1 MQEPGDYPGPGPDD
15 YANVTALNTA
25 FIRATLDLKGPQC
38 GRLAAAPFLLFS
50 LREHEPEW
58 WEDALAE
65 GRQEDLIDPGELLSP
80 ALHSLQIAALSFLWQ
95 LGRRN
100 PYAVRIISGA
110 TMAWSERIIHLPL
123 ITLLYRVGARRDLMQ
138 SRLKDVPGVSV
149 RLLHDGISADTNV
162 RRSSHLAALQTLLT
176 RSGVENYARLPAAA
190 CRMSGVVRVVD
201 KKL

>member
-1 MQEPGDYPGPGPDD
+1 MPR
-15 YANVTALNTA
+15 

-38 GRLAAAPFLLFS
+38 GRLAAAPLLLFS
-50 LREHEPEW
+50 LREREPEW

-65 GRQEDLIDPGELLSP
+65 ARQGDLMDPAELANP
-80 ALHSLQIAALSFLWQ
+80 ELHSLQIAALSFLWQ

-110 TMAWSERIIHLPL
+110 TISWCERVTQLPL
-123 ITLLYRVGARRDLMQ
+123 ITLLNRVGARSDLMQ
-138 SRLKDVPGVSV
+138 SRLEDAAGSGA
-149 RLLHDGISADTNV
+149 RLLTDGISAQKNV

-176 RSGVENYARLPAAA
+176 HSGFDNHSRLPAAA
-190 CRMSGVVRVVD
+190 CRLSGAMRVLD

>member
-1 MQEPGDYPGPGPDD
+1 MQESGDYPGPSPDD

-65 GRQEDLIDPGELLSP
+65 GRQGDLIDPGEILGVEM
-80 ALHSLQIAALSFLWQ
+80 HSLQIAALSFLWQ

-100 PYAVRIISGA
+100 PYAVRIVSGA
-110 TMAWSERIIHLPL
+110 TITWSERLVHLPL
-123 ITLLYRVGARRDLMQ
+123 ITLLYRVGARRDLVQ
-138 SRLKDVPGVSV
+138 SRLENVPGVSV
-149 RLLHDGISADTNV
+149 RLLHDGISADQHI
-162 RRSSHLAALQTLLT
+162 RRSAHLAALQTLLT

-190 CRMSGVVRVVD
+190 CRMSGVMRVVD

>member
-1 MQEPGDYPGPGPDD
+1 MLESGDYPGPSPDD

-38 GRLAAAPFLLFS
+38 GRLAAAPLLLFS
-50 LREHEPEW
+50 LREHDPEW

-65 GRQEDLIDPGELLSP
+65 GRQGDLMDPGELSSP
-80 ALHSLQIAALSFLWQ
+80 ELCSLQIAALSFLWQ

-100 PYAVRIISGA
+100 PYAVRIVSGA
-110 TMAWSERIIHLPL
+110 PIAWCERMTALPL
-123 ITLLYRVGARRDLMQ
+123 ISLLNRVGARGDLMQ
-138 SRLKDVPGVSV
+138 SRLKDMPGIST
-149 RLLHDGISADTNV
+149 RLLTDGISADKNV

-176 RSGVENYARLPAAA
+176 HSGAGHYVRLPAAA
-190 CRMSGVVRVVD
+190 CKMPGVMRVLD

>member
-1 MQEPGDYPGPGPDD
+1 MQQPGDYPGPSPDD

-50 LREHEPEW
+50 LREHEPAW

-65 GRQEDLIDPGELLSP
+65 GRQGDLMDPFELQSLE
-80 ALHSLQIAALSFLWQ
+80 LRSLQIAALSFIWQ

-110 TMAWSERIIHLPL
+110 TIAWCERTTQLPL
-123 ITLLYRVGARRDLMQ
+123 ITLLNRVGTRGGLVQ
-138 SRLKDVPGVSV
+138 SRLKDVPGISS
-149 RLLHDGISADTNV
+149 RLLSDGISADKV
-162 RRSSHLAALQTLLT
+162 IRRSSHLAVLQTLL
-176 RSGVENYARLPAAA
+176 RQSGIENYSRLPAAA
-190 CRMSGVVRVVD
+190 CKMTGVMRVLD